1 MKTKFDVNAALTAM
15 KDSIAGMKGDLAAAR
30 SELAAFCAFQ
40 RRSRVKL
47 R

>member
-15 KDSIAGMKGDLAAAR
+15 KDSIAAMKGDLAAAR